1 MTMYIALWIIAALIF
16 IYLLTSFL
24 IANGIAMSLRRPL
37 TLTPAAFGM
46 PFEEISFYSHIDNVL
61 LRGWYIPSGHNKTI
75 IVMSGGKQTREDRS
89 TKLLELCVDL
99 AKKGFNI
106 LAFDRRGCGESQAAK
121 FKYRSLLGRDFSGAI
136 SYIRN
141 RNGYGESIILLGV
154 SIGASAAIASAGDEN
169 NIKAV
174 VCDSCFMSIPEMTKR
189 VLAKSFKPFAV
200 FQPGAVLMG
209 KLFFGLDKESAVDK
223 VSRINCPIF
232 FINGSED
239 KSVPPDDAYRLLAE
253 SNNPLDGIW
262 IVDGAGHSLSYMT
275 YPDEYVDRVAGF
287 LTDKTC

>member
-1 MTMYIALWIIAALIF
+1 M
-16 IYLLTSFL
+16 
-24 IANGIAMSLRRPL
+24 
-37 TLTPAAFGM
+37 
-46 PFEEISFYSHIDNVL
+46 
-61 LRGWYIPSGHNKTI
+61 
-75 IVMSGGKQTREDRS
+75 
-89 TKLLELCVDL
+89 
-99 AKKGFNI
+99 
-106 LAFDRRGCGESQAAK
+106 
-121 FKYRSLLGRDFSGAI
+121 SLLGRDFSGAI
-136 SYIRN
+136 SFIRK

-232 FINGSED
+232 FINGSDD

-262 IVDGAGHSLSYMT
+262 IVDGAGHSLSYVT
-275 YPDEYVDRVAGF
+275 CPDEYVDKVAGF
-287 LTDKTC
+287 LSDKTC